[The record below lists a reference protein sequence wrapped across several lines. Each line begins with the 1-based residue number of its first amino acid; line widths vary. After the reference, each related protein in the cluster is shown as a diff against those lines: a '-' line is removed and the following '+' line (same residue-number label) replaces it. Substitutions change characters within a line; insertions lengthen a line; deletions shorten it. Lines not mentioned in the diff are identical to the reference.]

1 MTDDVPT
8 FDVRCDV
15 HDGVAVVTA
24 SGEIDLA
31 TSPELRE
38 ALRRPEC
45 QAATV
50 VLDLRAVTFM
60 DSSGLGVIVGQNKR
74 AREDGFRFAVAVA
87 GASEVERILQ
97 LSGLSRALD
106 IRPTPDELLG

>member
-1 MTDDVPT
+1 MIDDVPS

-15 HDGVAVVTA
+15 HDGVAVVVA

-38 ALRRPEC
+38 ALRLPEC
-45 QAATV
+45 QASTV

-87 GASEVERILQ
+87 GASEV
-97 LSGLSRALD
+97 
-106 IRPTPDELLG
+106 